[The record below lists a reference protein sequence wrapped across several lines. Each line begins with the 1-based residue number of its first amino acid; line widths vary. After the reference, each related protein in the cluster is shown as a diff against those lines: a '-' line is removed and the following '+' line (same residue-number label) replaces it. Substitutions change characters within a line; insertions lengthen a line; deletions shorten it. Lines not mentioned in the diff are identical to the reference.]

1 MSDGATDYG
10 FSWGPMQVTRVATHR
25 GNRILDIRTPRAVVQ
40 IVVTPTGIV
49 RIRHEAKKA
58 KP

>member
-10 FSWGPMQVTRVATHR
+10 FSWGPMVVTRVCQHR
-25 GNRILDIRTPRAVVQ
+25 DNRILDIRTPRAVVQ
-40 IVVTPTGIV
+40 ITVTPTGLV
-49 RIRHEAKKA
+49 RIRSEKK